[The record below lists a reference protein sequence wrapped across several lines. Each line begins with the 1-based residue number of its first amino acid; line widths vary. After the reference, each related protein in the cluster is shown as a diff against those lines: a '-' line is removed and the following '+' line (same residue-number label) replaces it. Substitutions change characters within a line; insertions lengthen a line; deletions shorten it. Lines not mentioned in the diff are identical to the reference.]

1 MFRPQKTLK
10 KTRILNYIIQW
21 PCQLPY
27 TVVNWTITA
36 RVTRRITEAEMKNKK
51 KTAGYNWT
59 DYKTNIENA
68 KILTVSPILD
78 IIRDYRRNGIHLNR
92 MPHTRLPR
100 IKKKLHN
107 KWQKEPGKTYEETY
121 GCVRLK
127 WFNKT

>member
-1 MFRPQKTLK
+1 
-10 KTRILNYIIQW
+10 
-21 PCQLPY
+21 
-27 TVVNWTITA
+27 VNWTITA

-59 DYKTNIENA
+59 DKHRECEDINCKPHSGHNTGLQKKWHTCKQNA
-68 KILTVSPILD
+68 SYQITQ
-78 IIRDYRRNGIHLNR
+78 N
-92 MPHTRLPR
+92 
-100 IKKKLHN
+100 KKKLHN